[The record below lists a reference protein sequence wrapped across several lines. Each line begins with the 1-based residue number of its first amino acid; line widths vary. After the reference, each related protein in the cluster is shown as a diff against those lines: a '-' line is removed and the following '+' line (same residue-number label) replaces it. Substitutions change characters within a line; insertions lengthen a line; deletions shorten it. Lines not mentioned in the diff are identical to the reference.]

1 MLQSIQF
8 ENFKMLRDATL
19 PLGRFTLIVG
29 PNGSGKS
36 TAMDAIRKVVLRQ
49 LDFPRFVTH
58 GLQSEKTVITIQ
70 LNWNEPYEGIYMR
83 VRWNENNN
91 TIGPAWGKGAE
102 SLSADLQLRRKVE
115 QSRVYA
121 LDANAIAA
129 DVPLKPNMELQ
140 ENGGLLAGVLDRL
153 RDHDPERF
161 NALNDELGRWLP
173 EYDQI
178 LFETSGNGVRRFL
191 LRTREGKHRVQA
203 QDLSQGTLLA
213 LAILTIAYLP
223 DPPPLVGFEEPDRG
237 IHPRLLRDIQDALY
251 RLSYPESFGEARDPV
266 QVVATTHSPYFLDLY
281 RDHPE
286 EIVIAQRND
295 RTGYFERLS
304 ERPDIHEILGDDAPL
319 GEVWYSGILGGVP
332 TEQ

>member
-36 TAMDAIRKVVLRQ
+36 TAMVAIRVTLDS

-58 GLQSEKTVITIQ
+58 GLQSEKALITIR

-83 VRWNENNN
+83 KWWGKNSYS
-91 TIGPAWGKGAE
+91 ADWGKGAE
-102 SLSADLQLRRKVE
+102 SLSENLQTQLRRQVE

-129 DVPLKPNMELQ
+129 DVALKPNMELQ

-161 NALNDELGRWLP
+161 NALHDELGRWLP

-178 LFETSGNGVRRFL
+178 LFDTSGNGIRRFL
-191 LRTREGKHRVQA
+191 LRTREGRHRVQA

-223 DPPPLVGFEEPDRG
+223 DPPPFVGFEEPDRG
-237 IHPRLLRDIQDALY
+237 MHPRLLRDIQDALY
-251 RLSYPESFGEARDPV
+251 RLSYPESFGERRDPV
-266 QVVATTHSPYFLDLY
+266 QVVVTTHSPYFLDLY

-286 EIVIAQRND
+286 EIVIAQRNE